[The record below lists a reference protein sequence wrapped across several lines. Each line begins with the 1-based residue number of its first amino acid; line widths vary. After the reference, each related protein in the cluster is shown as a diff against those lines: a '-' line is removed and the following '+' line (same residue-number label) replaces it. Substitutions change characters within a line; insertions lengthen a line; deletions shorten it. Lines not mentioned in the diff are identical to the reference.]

1 MPNKATKRKQL
12 QALSKKAD
20 VIKGVGEFTIPVSFK
35 WTITGDMVH
44 IITKDR
50 YRGVV
55 TTELPIA
62 TLREI
67 LSQVD
72 NT

>member
-1 MPNKATKRKQL
+1 MPNKATKQKQL
-12 QALSKKAD
+12 TKPKNRD
-20 VIKGVGEFTIPVSFK
+20 IIVGVGEFTIPVSFK

-44 IITKDR
+44 IVTKDR
-50 YRGVV
+50 YRGIV
-55 TTELPIA
+55 TTEIPIA